1 MKVKVTA
8 LNKNYLV
15 EFKNDD
21 QFVSFLTQHNDKINN
36 IEILDEA
43 NLPATEKSVE
53 MVKISKPTGWTT
65 LEKSNFVTKE
75 TNVEKKGM
83 TLGGK
88 NGEFKYEPNKNL
100 ENSTTDKVSDTS
112 TESPA
117 MKGSEPKTSDVK
129 EEPSKQNAE
138 TETET
143 EEKEEKE
150 TEEKEEKEIKESVED
165 DEYNIDDDEYD
176 RKDGLSKGMSYD
188 EFAKKMEKRYGTPKN
203 FDKLK
208 KAEKIK
214 YFDDEDDEEL
224 DDYFDEDDDEID
236 EIDEA
241 AVTDNIEADKIEKA
255 KQWVLKTTVQLQTL
269 KKGEIAPIKKR
280 DIIAKELANA
290 AAIAFDT
297 PVVNILKALQKDHKF
312 FPNKSWDNNEV
323 NESVETLD
331 EMHGLDMSGTQRSNN
346 ISKFNEIREKV
357 KNDPSLYNGRY
368 SSPNIE
374 IAYANFKEDIA
385 NGEFNSVKDEIDE
398 VLQIAGVN

>member
-88 NGEFKYEPNKNL
+88 CGEFKYEPNKNL

-138 TETET
+138 KETEET
-143 EEKEEKE
+143 EEKE
-150 TEEKEEKEIKESVED
+150 TKEEKEIKESVEELNHND
-165 DEYNIDDDEYD
+165 N
-176 RKDGLSKGMSYD
+176 
-188 EFAKKMEKRYGTPKN
+188 
-203 FDKLK
+203 KL
-208 KAEKIK
+208 
-214 YFDDEDDEEL
+214 ED
-224 DDYFDEDDDEID
+224 
-236 EIDEA
+236 
-241 AVTDNIEADKIEKA
+241 A

-297 PVVNILKALQKDHKF
+297 PVVNILKALQRDNKF

-331 EMHGLDMSGTQRSNN
+331 EMHGLDMSGTQRSND

-385 NGEFNSVKDEIDE
+385 NGELNSVKDEIDE